1 MKKEDLSRPYE
12 YYGECVNIVDGD
24 TIDVT
29 LDLGFHLSF
38 SMRLRLHGLDAPE
51 KRGHERE
58 AGLEATRWLTEK
70 ILNEDIKIE
79 TYKDKTGKYGRMLA
93 TIYRPVYGIKDIS
106 SRWVNV
112 NNEMILEGQAIQ
124 VNY

>member
-1 MKKEDLSRPYE
+1 MANPIQVSLQLILKK
-12 YYGECVNIVDGD
+12 
-24 TIDVT
+24 
-29 LDLGFHLSF
+29 LDEILKVVKLGRRS
-38 SMRLRLHGLDAPE
+38 SN
-51 KRGHERE
+51 RE
-58 AGLEATRWLTEK
+58 ETEK